1 MVSFGA
7 TPGGERRRVDVADVV
22 DVAVEA
28 AVLWRGREGRSAST
42 AGLTAWR
49 WADLLLGGLAMG
61 GLAVGRV
68 LMRMLWECVWSSQN
82 ISIKWDFQSRLFFS
96 PTISYSCQWNNLG
109 I

>member
-7 TPGGERRRVDVADVV
+7 TPGGERRRVDVVDVV

-49 WADLLLGGLAMG
+49 WADLLLGELAMG
-61 GLAVGRV
+61 GLAVRRV

>member
-1 MVSFGA
+1 M
-7 TPGGERRRVDVADVV
+7 DVADVV

-49 WADLLLGGLAMG
+49 WADLLLGGLAIGRACCWADLLLGGLAMG
-61 GLAVGRV
+61 GLAVG
-68 LMRMLWECVWSSQN
+68 RMLWECVWSSQN
-82 ISIKWDFQSRLFFS
+82 INIKWDFQSRLFFS